1 MTIVYFVRHAHS
13 VYTNDEYNRPLSEK
27 GLHDAQKITQQFK
40 QIEIDAVY
48 SSPYKRAIQT
58 VEGIASFKGL
68 SVQIIDAL
76 KERTLGNIGNINFL
90 QAIEKVWGNHEYSF
104 EGGESN
110 KAAQQRAIEVFLPLL
125 ENDKEQRIVIG
136 THGNILT
143 LILNYFDKS
152 IGIEFWKELNM
163 PAIIQ
168 CEIQNQKVID
178 IKLLS

>member
-13 VYTNDEYNRPLSEK
+13 IYTNDEYNRPLSEK

-48 SSPYKRAIQT
+48 SSSYKRAIQT
-58 VEGIASFKGL
+58 VEGIASLQGL
-68 SVQIIDAL
+68 PVRIIDAL
-76 KERTLGNIGNINFL
+76 KERTLGNIENTDFL
-90 QAIEKVWGNHEYSF
+90 QAIEQVWGNHEYSF
-104 EGGESN
+104 EEGESN
-110 KAAQQRAIEVFLPLL
+110 KAAQQRAIEAFLPLL

-143 LILNYFDKS
+143 LILNYFDKN
-152 IGIEFWKELNM
+152 IGIDFWKALNM
-163 PAIIQ
+163 PSVIQ
-168 CEIQNQKVID
+168 CDIQSKKIIN